1 MSVIQLLKKIIIKG
15 TIETKTGLLIGS
27 SNSSLAIGDIDKFVI
42 RDPISNYP
50 YIPGSSLKG
59 KMRSLLELA
68 YGLVKDNGSKGG
80 KQLKYTVSDSGVTS
94 ILFGNAQGTEN
105 QRPSRIIVRDA
116 KLSESGIKKLNTI
129 KTDAPFT
136 EIKTEVTIDRITSVA
151 SPRTFERVPAG
162 VEFDF
167 DIVLNIFDKDEEFK
181 DTDGKVY
188 DEKRLIREIFASLKL
203 LQNDYLGGSGSRGY
217 GQVKFHIK
225 NIKERNK
232 DYYFQDN
239 MEDIDYTLV
248 QIPEELK

>member
-1 MSVIQLLKKIIIKG
+1 MSIKLLKKIIITG
-15 TIETKTGLLIGS
+15 TIETKTGLMIGS
-27 SNSSLAIGDIDKFVI
+27 ATSALAIGDIDKYVI
-42 RDPISNYP
+42 RDPITNYP

-68 YGLVKDNGSKGG
+68 YGLVVDNGSKNP
-80 KQLKYTVSDSGVTS
+80 KQVRYTVSDKGVTS
-94 ILFGNAQGTEN
+94 ILFGNAQGTET

-116 KLSESGIKKLNTI
+116 ILSESGIKKLSAL

-167 DIVLNIFDKDEEFK
+167 NIVLNVFDKDKEFK
-181 DTDGKVY
+181 DADGKVY
-188 DEKRLIREIFASLKL
+188 DEQRFVKEIFSSLKL

-217 GQVKFHIK
+217 GQIQFHLDS
-225 NIKERNK
+225 IKERTAESYLQEDAK
-232 DYYFQDN
+232 DEEYK
-239 MEDIDYTLV
+239 LV